1 MAYFL
6 PQTLSFLMLFSSLLC
21 LIAASPVADP
31 PFHLWH
37 QRRALANPPTPRS
50 LNLSSNEL
58 QQAQALVEAA
68 VAQQSKYNAWRVAN
82 PKRNTYRSRHSDA
95 SQPSAQFKRSDQPM
109 APVLNPRLKAAA
121 AILAERHAAQQLRNG
136 TLHKS
141 YSQFTKPPK
150 PLQLAKREIAESSSS
165 YWPALVDHGRPPMG
179 WDSSYPVY
187 RDVTDPKFGAKG
199 DGVTDDTD
207 AINAAISYGG
217 SCQENC
223 ESSSTKG
230 TFIYF
235 PPGTYLISSPINA
248 SYYSQLVGDA
258 NDLPVI
264 KTSPSFIG
272 LGAIQ
277 SDVYIPNEN
286 GDEWYIEQSNF
297 YRQVR
302 NFIIDIEE
310 TTTANAAGLHW
321 QIAQATSLTN
331 VFISASSAAGTTQMG
346 IYTENGSG
354 GFMSGCTISGGS
366 YGIYGGNQQYTV
378 RDFQIS
384 GQTNASIGLIWDWG
398 WTWSQLHLSSAPI
411 GISLINPQDT
421 SGQPAGSTYI
431 LDTMFDETPI
441 AIQASFNQS
450 TILDSS
456 IITLDNIGVN
466 GVKTMVAFTD
476 GTSLDLPNGDVD
488 FVVIGNLQEQSDKS
502 LGSYQVNVQDPPPP
516 LLDAAQDQ
524 IIYRDSYFYKNRPQ
538 YETLSLG
545 SIVSVK
551 DHGAAGDGVTD
562 DTAAIVAAL
571 AMATTD
577 NLIYFPPGSYIV
589 TSTIVIP
596 AHARITGQVW
606 SQLVASGDFFADMTS
621 PKVMIQ
627 VGKPGDVGTV
637 EISDM
642 LFTSIGELPG
652 LVMMEWNVQAEIQG
666 SVGIWDSH
674 FRVGGAY
681 GSKLQLAECPT
692 SNSIASGCVAA
703 SLMLHITPGSNGYFE
718 NMWLWVAD
726 HDIDDAANTQITVGV
741 ARGMLVESTSG
752 PTWMYG
758 TAAEHAILY
767 QYNFFNTTN
776 TLAGMIQTE
785 SPYYQ
790 FAEATESPGPFN
802 ASVGLFENDP
812 AFPDVTCTA
821 SPELCNFA
829 WAVIMNENTNLTI
842 AGAGLYS
849 WYDNYVETCV
859 DTQNCQQRI
868 VWDQGENQGLYMW
881 NLITIGAVE
890 MISNTDD
897 SNIILA
903 ANNTQAVGHPF
914 WSALAAYL
922 DDYAQPILSCDDDS
936 TDPACQA
943 SWKCDLT
950 QQYATVD
957 ALNAALGSYPDQCM
971 PYYAL
976 GTLYTTLNAS
986 LANYTET
993 NKDYDE
999 YFGYYQ
1005 EYVRDM
1011 VPDAISAFMAGSTPS
1026 QPEGGPGNKYFDCT
1040 CEGYGPTST
1049 QQCPF
1054 SYNQLMGA
1062 DRFTMTYTLKD
1073 ADGFYNDL
1081 QSTYGINRTWVTFG
1095 NQGGPVHQVGHCTP
1109 GPCSEGT
1116 DYRYVNIP
1124 QAVNSNQINVG
1135 NPKDIITAALPGIGT
1150 MQNNLLARELDINL
1164 GAWGGGMQDL
1174 LDTFSLPVFMLQQA
1188 IASMASVKAIGQKQ
1202 AKEDKIKLAL
1212 EILGIAFAFVPFLD
1226 ELTPEVELLDGA
1238 FETVAAAGNVALG
1251 IQSIVSDPSS
1261 APMVLL
1267 DLIAGGGLRDES
1279 DFTKAAAARRAVT
1292 EDDLESIGKDFKA
1305 EQDKFDGLTE
1315 PKCRF

>member
-1 MAYFL
+1 MAL
-6 PQTLSFLMLFSSLLC
+6 MRGTLTLFVLFAFC
-21 LIAASPVADP
+21 LNLIWASPAADP
-31 PFHLWH
+31 AFHLWH
-37 QRRALANPPTPRS
+37 QRRAIAHPPRPRS
-50 LNLSSNEL
+50 LNTSTSDLW
-58 QQAQALVEAA
+58 QAQKLVEAA
-68 VAQQSKYNAWRVAN
+68 VAQQSEYNAWRVAN
-82 PKRNTYRSRHSDA
+82 PKRNTYQSRHSNA
-95 SQPSAQFKRSDQPM
+95 TRSSTQHKRSNQPV
-109 APVLNPRLKAAA
+109 APTLNPRLRAAA
-121 AILAERHAAQQLRNG
+121 ALLAERHAAQQLRNG

-141 YSQFTKPPK
+141 YSKFTKLPK
-150 PLQLAKREIAESSSS
+150 PLTLAKRDTVSSSS
-165 YWPALVDHGRPPMG
+165 NYWPAQVDHGLPPMG

-235 PPGTYLISSPINA
+235 PPGTYLISSPLNA

-258 NDLPVI
+258 NDLPI
-264 KTSPSFIG
+264 IRTSPSFIG

-277 SDVYIPNEN
+277 SDVYIPNDN

-331 VFISASSAAGTTQMG
+331 VYISASSTAGTSQMG

-354 GFMSGCTISGGS
+354 GFMSGCTISGGA

-378 RDFQIS
+378 RDFQIA

-398 WTWSQLHLSSAPI
+398 WTWSGLHLSSSPI

-421 SGQPAGSTYI
+421 SGQPSGSTYI
-431 LDTMFDETPI
+431 LDSMFDETPI
-441 AIQASFNQS
+441 AIQASFEQS
-450 TILDSS
+450 TILESS

-466 GVKTMVAFTD
+466 AVDTMVAFTD

-488 FVVIGNLQEQSDKS
+488 FVVIGNLQEQSSKS
-502 LGSYQVNVQDPPPP
+502 FGSYEVNVQNPPPP

-524 IIYRDSYFYKNRPQ
+524 VIYRDTYFYKDRPQ
-538 YETLSLG
+538 YETLSLS
-545 SIVSVK
+545 SIVNVK

-562 DTAAIVAAL
+562 DTAAIVASL
-571 AMATTD
+571 SLATTD

-606 SQLVASGDFFADMTS
+606 SQLVASGDYFADMTS

-627 VGKPGDVGTV
+627 VGNPGDVGTV

-703 SLMLHITPGSNGYFE
+703 SLILHITPESNGYFE

-726 HDIDDAANTQITVGV
+726 HDIDDPANTQITVGV

-758 TAAEHAILY
+758 TASEHSILY
-767 QYNFFNTTN
+767 QYNFVNATN

-790 FAEATESPGPFN
+790 FTDATESPGPFN
-802 ASVGLFENDP
+802 ASVGLFTNDP
-812 AFPDVTCTA
+812 TFPDVTCTA

-829 WAVIMNENTNLTI
+829 WGVIINENTNLTI

-849 WYDNYVETCV
+849 WYDNYLETCV
-859 DTQNCQQRI
+859 DTQNCQQRM
-868 VWDQGENQGLYMW
+868 VLDQGENQGLYIW

-897 SNIILA
+897 NNIILA
-903 ANNTQAVGHPF
+903 ANNTQAVGHPY

-922 DDYAQPILSCDDDS
+922 DDYAQPIFSCDDDS
-936 TDPACQA
+936 TDPACLA

-950 QQYATVD
+950 QQYATID
-957 ALNAALGSYPDQCM
+957 ELNGALGSYPDQCM
-971 PYYAL
+971 PYYAM

-986 LANYTET
+986 LANYTDANQNY
-993 NKDYDE
+993 NK
-999 YFGYYQ
+999 YFKYYQ

-1011 VPDAISAFMAGSTPS
+1011 VPDAIKAFMAESTPS
-1026 QPEGGPGNKYFDCT
+1026 QPGGGAGNKYFDCT

-1054 SYNQLMGA
+1054 TYTQLMGA
-1062 DRFTMTYTLKD
+1062 SAFTMTYTLKD
-1073 ADGFYNDL
+1073 SNGFYSEL
-1081 QSTYGINRTWVTFG
+1081 ESTYGINQTWVTFG
-1095 NQGGPVHQVGHCTP
+1095 NDGGPVRQIGHCIP
-1109 GPCSEGT
+1109 GECSSGT

-1124 QAVNSNQINVG
+1124 KAVKSNKINVT
-1135 NPKDIITAALPGIGT
+1135 NPKDIITAAMPSIGT
-1150 MQNNLLARELDINL
+1150 LRNNLLSRELDINF

-1174 LDTFSLPVFMLQQA
+1174 LDTFSMPVFMLQQA
-1188 IASMASVKAIGQKQ
+1188 IASMASVKAIGEQQ
-1202 AKEDKIKLAL
+1202 AKKDKIKLVL
-1212 EILGIAFAFVPFLD
+1212 EILGIAFAFIPFLD
-1226 ELTPEVELLDGA
+1226 DFAPEVEVLDGA
-1238 FETVAAAGNVALG
+1238 FETIAATGNVALG
-1251 IQSIVSDPSS
+1251 IQSIVSDPTS

-1267 DLIAGGGLRDES
+1267 SLFGGGGLRDED
-1279 DFTKAAAARRAVT
+1279 DFAKAAAARRAVT

-1315 PKCRF
+1315 PKCRV

>member
-1 MAYFL
+1 
-6 PQTLSFLMLFSSLLC
+6 
-21 LIAASPVADP
+21 
-31 PFHLWH
+31 
-37 QRRALANPPTPRS
+37 
-50 LNLSSNEL
+50 
-58 QQAQALVEAA
+58 
-68 VAQQSKYNAWRVAN
+68 
-82 PKRNTYRSRHSDA
+82 
-95 SQPSAQFKRSDQPM
+95 
-109 APVLNPRLKAAA
+109 
-121 AILAERHAAQQLRNG
+121 
-136 TLHKS
+136 
-141 YSQFTKPPK
+141 
-150 PLQLAKREIAESSSS
+150 
-165 YWPALVDHGRPPMG
+165 
-179 WDSSYPVY
+179 
-187 RDVTDPKFGAKG
+187 
-199 DGVTDDTD
+199 
-207 AINAAISYGG
+207 
-217 SCQENC
+217 
-223 ESSSTKG
+223 
-230 TFIYF
+230 
-235 PPGTYLISSPINA
+235 
-248 SYYSQLVGDA
+248 
-258 NDLPVI
+258 
-264 KTSPSFIG
+264 
-272 LGAIQ
+272 
-277 SDVYIPNEN
+277 
-286 GDEWYIEQSNF
+286 
-297 YRQVR
+297 
-302 NFIIDIEE
+302 
-310 TTTANAAGLHW
+310 
-321 QIAQATSLTN
+321 
-331 VFISASSAAGTTQMG
+331 MG

-378 RDFQIS
+378 RDFQIF
-384 GQTNASIGLIWDWG
+384 GQTNASICLIWDWG
-398 WTWSQLHLSSAPI
+398 WTWSGLHLSSSPI

-421 SGQPAGSTYI
+421 SGQPSGSTYI

-441 AIQASFNQS
+441 AIQASFEQS
-450 TILDSS
+450 TILESS

-466 GVKTMVAFTD
+466 AVDTMVAFTD

-488 FVVIGNLQEQSDKS
+488 FVVIGNLQEQSAKDF
-502 LGSYQVNVQDPPPP
+502 GSYKVNVQDPPPP

-524 IIYRDSYFYKNRPQ
+524 VIYRDSYFYKARPQ

-562 DTAAIVAAL
+562 DTAAIIASL
-571 AMATTD
+571 SLATTD

-606 SQLVASGDFFADMTS
+606 SQLVASGDYFADIAS

-627 VGKPGDVGTV
+627 VGNPGDVGTV

-692 SNSIASGCVAA
+692 SDSIASGCVAA
-703 SLMLHITPGSNGYFE
+703 SLMLHITPESNGYFE

-726 HDIDDAANTQITVGV
+726 HDIDDPANTQITVGV

-758 TAAEHAILY
+758 TASEHSILY
-767 QYNFFNTTN
+767 QYNFVNTTN

-790 FAEATESPGPFN
+790 FTDATESPGPFN
-802 ASVGLFENDP
+802 ASVGLFTNDP
-812 AFPDVTCTA
+812 TFPDVTCTA

-829 WAVIMNENTNLTI
+829 WGVIMNKNTNLTI

-859 DTQNCQQRI
+859 DTQNCQQRM
-868 VWDQGENQGLYMW
+868 VLDQGENQGLYVW

-897 SNIILA
+897 NNIILA
-903 ANNTQAVGHPF
+903 ANNTQAVGHPY

-950 QQYATVD
+950 QQYATID
-957 ALNAALGSYPDQCM
+957 ELNGALGSYPDQCM
-971 PYYAL
+971 PYYAM

-986 LANYTET
+986 LANYTEA
-993 NKDYDE
+993 NQNYDK
-999 YFGYYQ
+999 YFKYYE
-1005 EYVRDM
+1005 EYVREM
-1011 VPDAISAFMAGSTPS
+1011 VPEAIKAFMAGSTPS
-1026 QPEGGPGNKYFDCT
+1026 QPGGGAGNKYFDCT
-1040 CEGYGPTST
+1040 CKGYGPTST

-1054 SYNQLMGA
+1054 TYTQLMGA
-1062 DRFTMTYTLKD
+1062 DGFTMTYSLKD
-1073 ADGFYNDL
+1073 SDGFYSEL
-1081 QSTYGINRTWVTFG
+1081 ESTYGINRTWVTFG
-1095 NQGGPVHQVGHCTP
+1095 NQGGPVHQVGHCIP
-1109 GPCSEGT
+1109 GACSSGT
-1116 DYRYVNIP
+1116 DYQYVNIP
-1124 QAVNSNQINVG
+1124 EAVKSNQIDVT
-1135 NPKDIITAALPGIGT
+1135 NPKDIITAAMPSIGT
-1150 MQNNLLARELDINL
+1150 LQNNLLARELDINF

-1174 LDTFSLPVFMLQQA
+1174 LDTFSMPVFMLQQA
-1188 IASMASVKAIGQKQ
+1188 ITSMASVKAIGEKQ
-1202 AKEDKIKLAL
+1202 AKEDKIKLVL
-1212 EILGIAFAFVPFLD
+1212 EILGIAFAFIPFLD
-1226 ELTPEVELLDGA
+1226 DITPELELLDGA
-1238 FETVAAAGNVALG
+1238 FETIAATGNVALG
-1251 IQSIVSDPSS
+1251 IQSIVSDPTS

-1267 DLIAGGGLRDES
+1267 GLLGGGGLRDED

-1315 PKCRF
+1315 PKCRV

>member
-1 MAYFL
+1 MAAMWRTVFL
-6 PQTLSFLMLFSSLLC
+6 LVVFAFC
-21 LIAASPVADP
+21 LNLIGASPIADP
-31 PFHLWH
+31 NFHLWH
-37 QRRALANPPTPRS
+37 QRRALANPPRPRS
-50 LNLSSNEL
+50 LNTSITEL
-58 QQAQALVEAA
+58 QQAQKLVEAA
-68 VAQQSKYNAWRVAN
+68 VAQQSEYNAWRVAN
-82 PKRNTYRSRHSDA
+82 PKRNTYQSRHSNT
-95 SQPSAQFKRSDQPM
+95 SHSSTQYELSAQPV
-109 APVLNPRLKAAA
+109 APTLDSRLRAAA
-121 AILAERHAAQQLRNG
+121 ALLAERHAAQQLRNG
-136 TLHKS
+136 TLHKT
-141 YSQFTKPPK
+141 YSQFTKAHK
-150 PLQLAKREIAESSSS
+150 PLTLSKQDSADSSSN
-165 YWPALVDHGRPPMG
+165 YWPAQVDHGRPPMG

-199 DGVTDDTD
+199 DGITDDTD

-248 SYYSQLVGDA
+248 SYYSQLVGNA

-277 SDVYIPNEN
+277 SDVYIPNDN

-321 QIAQATSLTN
+321 QVAQATSLTN
-331 VFISASSAAGTTQMG
+331 VYITASSSAGTTQMG

-378 RDFQIS
+378 RDFQIF
-384 GQTNASIGLIWDWG
+384 GQTNASICLIWDWG
-398 WTWSQLHLSSAPI
+398 WTWSGLHLSSSPI

-421 SGQPAGSTYI
+421 SGQPSGSTYI

-441 AIQASFNQS
+441 AIQASFEQS
-450 TILDSS
+450 SILKSS

-466 GVKTMVAFTD
+466 AVDTMVSFAD

-488 FVVIGNLQEQSDKS
+488 FVVIGNIQQQS
-502 LGSYQVNVQDPPPP
+502 GNTFGYYAVNVQEPPPP
-516 LLDAAQDQ
+516 LLDAGQDQ

-545 SIVSVK
+545 SIISVK
-551 DHGAAGDGVTD
+551 DHGAAGDGATD

-571 AMATTD
+571 ALATTD

-606 SQLVASGDFFADMTS
+606 SQLVASGDYFADMTS

-627 VGKPGDVGTV
+627 VGNPGDVGTV

-692 SNSIASGCVAA
+692 GDSIASGCVAA
-703 SLMLHITPGSNGYFE
+703 SLMLHITPESNGYFE

-726 HDIDDAANTQITVGV
+726 HDIDDPANTQITVGV
-741 ARGMLVESTSG
+741 ARGLLVESTSG

-758 TAAEHAILY
+758 TASEHSILY
-767 QYNFFNTTN
+767 QYNFVNSTN

-790 FAEATESPGPFN
+790 FTAATESPGPFN
-802 ASVGLFENDP
+802 ASVGLFTNDP
-812 AFPDVTCTA
+812 VFPDATCKA
-821 SPELCNFA
+821 SPELCNFS
-829 WAVIMNENTNLTI
+829 WAVTMKDNTNLTV

-859 DTQNCQQRI
+859 DTQNCQQRM
-868 VWDQGENQGLYMW
+868 VLDQGDNYGLYVW

-890 MISNTDD
+890 MISNDAH
-897 SNIILA
+897 IIYA
-903 ANNTQAVGHPF
+903 ANNTQAIGHPY

-922 DDYAQPILSCDDDS
+922 DDYEQPIWSCADNS
-936 TDPACQA
+936 TDPACQ
-943 SWKCDLT
+943 STWKCDLT
-950 QQYATVD
+950 QQYATID
-957 ALNAALGSYPDQCM
+957 DLNGALGSYPDQCM
-971 PYYAL
+971 PYYAM

-993 NKDYDE
+993 NENYDK
-999 YFGYYQ
+999 YFGYYKQ
-1005 EYVRDM
+1005 YVREM
-1011 VPDAISAFMAGSTPS
+1011 VPDAINAFMAASTPS
-1026 QPEGGPGNKYFDCT
+1026 QPDGGAGNKYFDCT

-1054 SYNQLMGA
+1054 TYTQLMGA
-1062 DRFTMTYTLKD
+1062 TRYTMTYTLKD
-1073 ADGFYNDL
+1073 ADGFYSEL
-1081 QSTYGINRTWVTFG
+1081 ESTYGINRTWVTFG
-1095 NQGGPVHQVGHCTP
+1095 DQGGPTHEVGHCIP
-1109 GPCSEGT
+1109 GACSGGT

-1124 QAVNSNQINVG
+1124 QAVKSNQINVG
-1135 NPKDIITAALPGIGT
+1135 NPKDVITAALPSIGT
-1150 MQNNLLARELDINL
+1150 LQNNILAREMDINL

-1174 LDTFSLPVFMLQQA
+1174 LETFSMPVLMLQQA
-1188 IASMASVKAIGQKQ
+1188 IASMASVKAIGEKQ
-1202 AKEDKIKLAL
+1202 AKEDKIKLVL

-1226 ELTPEVELLDGA
+1226 DITPELEVLDGA
-1238 FETVAAAGNVALG
+1238 FETVAATGNVALG

-1267 DLIAGGGLRDES
+1267 DLIAGGGLRDED
-1279 DFTKAAAARRAVT
+1279 DFSKAAAARRAVT
-1292 EDDLESIGKDFKA
+1292 EDDLESIGKDYKA
-1305 EQDKFDGLTE
+1305 EQDKFDDITK
-1315 PKCRF
+1315 PKCRV